1 LLKSAGRFLIVE
13 VPHMLPVLV
22 VTGFLTSF
30 VAQSSAPQHTAAD
43 RKLAEQHYSA
53 GWQALRVESF
63 DESAKEF
70 QTAIDLYP
78 NFTLAYYGLGRAEM
92 GRKHFADATR
102 AYETCKTYYE
112 RAGSRQFQ
120 QELDAN
126 RRRADEEMELK
137 EAIRQ
142 TSQGPQG
149 QRTQELTRQL
159 QNQLRLV
166 QQNSDRG
173 MNVSIDTTVPS
184 FVTLALGSAYFR
196 AERFADAERAYK
208 LALAADP
215 KMGEAWN
222 NLAVVYLLTSRYDE
236 ADNAVKAA
244 EKAGYNVSP
253 NLKDDIKKKKAG
265 A

>member
-1 LLKSAGRFLIVE
+1 
-13 VPHMLPVLV
+13 MLPLFI
-22 VTGFLTSF
+22 VTGFLASF
-30 VAQSSAPQHTAAD
+30 VTQSSAPQHTAAD

-53 GWQALRVESF
+53 GWQALRLESF

-70 QTAIDLYP
+70 QAAIDLYP

-102 AYETCKTYYE
+102 AYESCKSNYE

-120 QELDAN
+120 HELDAK
-126 RRRADEEMELK
+126 RAREDREMELK

-149 QRTQELTRQL
+149 QRTQELIRQF
-159 QNQLRLV
+159 QNELRLV
-166 QQNSDRG
+166 QQNSDRA
-173 MNVSIDTTVPS
+173 MNVSIDTTVPP

-208 LALAADP
+208 QALTADP

-222 NLAVVYLLTSRYDE
+222 NLAVVYLVTSRYAE
-236 ADNAVKAA
+236 ADTAVKAA

-253 NLKDDIKKKKAG
+253 NLKDDIQKKKAG

>member
-1 LLKSAGRFLIVE
+1 MAAIGGAFLIME
-13 VPHMLPVLV
+13 VLMLPLLI
-22 VTGFLTSF
+22 VTGFLASF
-30 VAQSSAPQHTAAD
+30 VAQSSTPQHTAAD

-70 QTAIDLYP
+70 QAAIDVYP

-92 GRKHFADATR
+92 GRKRFADAAR
-102 AYETCKTYYE
+102 AYETCRSSYQ
-112 RAGSRQFQ
+112 RAAGQQFNQ
-120 QELDAN
+120 QLDAN
-126 RRRADEEMELK
+126 RVRADQEMELK

-173 MNVSIDTTVPS
+173 LNVSIDTAVPP

-196 AERFADAERAYK
+196 AERFADAEREYK
-208 LALAADP
+208 QALTADP

-222 NLAVVYLLTSRYDE
+222 NLAVVYLLTSRYAE
-236 ADNAVKAA
+236 AETAVKAA

>member
-1 LLKSAGRFLIVE
+1 
-13 VPHMLPVLV
+13 MLAVFV
-22 VTGFLTSF
+22 VTGLLAAF
-30 VAQSSAPQHTAAD
+30 AGQSAPQQTAAD
-43 RKLAEQHYSA
+43 RKLADQHYSA
-53 GWQALRVESF
+53 GWQALRAESF

-102 AYETCKTYYE
+102 AYETCKSNYE
-112 RAGSRQFQ
+112 RAGSRDFQ
-120 QELDAN
+120 RQLDAN

-173 MNVSIDTTVPS
+173 MNVSIDTAVPP
-184 FVTLALGSAYFR
+184 FVSLALGSAYFR
-196 AERFADAERAYK
+196 AERLADAEREYK
-208 LALAADP
+208 LAVAADP
-215 KMGEAWN
+215 RMGEAWN
-222 NLAVVYLLTSRYDE
+222 NLAVVYLLMSRYDDAE
-236 ADNAVKAA
+236 MALKSA
-244 EKAGYNVSP
+244 EKAGYNVNP
-253 NLKDDIKKKKAG
+253 GLKDDIKKKKAG